1 MINYIYKKKT
11 TKEFHMTTTPDE
23 LENKGYDDGLY
34 YREADLPENEDYMRG
49 YNDGSNDVGT
59 RAIMRRSGQW

>member
-1 MINYIYKKKT
+1 
-11 TKEFHMTTTPDE
+11 MTTTPDE